1 VNCFLNC
8 SDRDAR
14 LKGCFE
20 MAVKWVTLGVAVF
33 VAIIVAAGTG
43 AYWAVRDNRSTVQ
56 NVDRVGPNAALDT
69 HGDRVEDGTSADAI
83 EPVLGTAAAVD
94 ATEEVIRPS
103 ESVADTRPSAEADG
117 PSSSTQIAAKM
128 PSAAASGR
136 VESPAIISRGENT
149 ASTRPVDTD
158 NSTPPSVVRPSPT
171 SAPAPDKPTPSA
183 TSRNREQPVNTSLP
197 RVEDDRTATA
207 TIPDRVALS
216 RMDPLSVGVSLTP
229 EARPQR
235 IEELVI
241 RADSVIGLQL
251 DTSVSTDDAEVEDI
265 VEARVTRDVMVGD
278 QVAISAGSQV
288 FGSVVLAERA
298 GQFKG
303 ASRLGVRFHTVVL
316 DNIAELPVSTETVY
330 REGEGRGSKS
340 AAKIGG
346 AAIGGA
352 ILGAIFG
359 GGQGAAIG
367 SAAGAA
373 GGTAIAMSGDG
384 EPATFRAG
392 SRLTVRLFRPATVI
406 IEY

>member
-1 VNCFLNC
+1 
-8 SDRDAR
+8 
-14 LKGCFE
+14 

-56 NVDRVGPNAALDT
+56 NVDRVGPDAAFDT
-69 HGDRVEDGTSADAI
+69 RGDRVEDGTSADAI

-103 ESVADTRPSAEADG
+103 ESVADTRSSAEADG
-117 PSSSTQIAAKM
+117 PSSSTQTAAKM

-171 SAPAPDKPTPSA
+171 SAPAPDKPTPTA

-229 EARPQR
+229 EARPRR

-241 RADSVIGLQL
+241 RADSVIGLQV
-251 DTSVSTDDAEVEDI
+251 DTSVSTDDAEVEDT

-278 QVAISAGSQV
+278 RVAISAGSQV
-288 FGSVVLAERA
+288 FGSVVLVERA

-316 DNIAELPVSTETVY
+316 DDIAELPVSTETVY
-330 REGEGRGSKS
+330 REGESRGSKS

-392 SRLTVRLFRPATVI
+392 SRLTVRLSRPATVI